1 MLKGVSDPVFSIPNL
16 KGERKTQRGT
26 AGILVVHFCFKD
38 RNVHLYKT

>member
-16 KGERKTQRGT
+16 KGESKTQRGT
-26 AGILVVHFCFKD
+26 AGIFVIHLYFKD